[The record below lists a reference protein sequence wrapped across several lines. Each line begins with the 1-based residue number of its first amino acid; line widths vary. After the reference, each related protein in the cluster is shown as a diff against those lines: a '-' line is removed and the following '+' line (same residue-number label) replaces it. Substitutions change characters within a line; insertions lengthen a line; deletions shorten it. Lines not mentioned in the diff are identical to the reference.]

1 MQQREADRSLG
12 DLLSTLANEVS
23 TLVRQEVRL
32 ARVEVSQKASQAGRD
47 IGILAAG
54 GMVAYAG
61 LLAIVAA
68 AILGLAAVGL
78 PTWLAA
84 FVVGLVVAVAGYRMV
99 RRGLDNLKQ
108 GSLAPQQTL
117 TSLKESGEWAKNQ
130 MR

>member
-1 MQQREADRSLG
+1 MRQREADRSLG
-12 DLLSTLANEVS
+12 DLLSALANEVS

-84 FVVGLVVAVAGYRMV
+84 FVVGLVVAVAGYLMV

>member
-84 FVVGLVVAVAGYRMV
+84 FVVGLVVAVAGYLMV

>member
-1 MQQREADRSLG
+1 MQQREAERSLG
-12 DLLSTLANEVS
+12 DLFGTLANEVS

-32 ARVEVSQKASQAGRD
+32 ARVEVSEKASQAGRD
-47 IGILAAG
+47 IGLLAAG
-54 GMVAYAG
+54 GLVAYAG

-68 AILGLAAVGL
+68 AILGLAAAGL

-84 FVVGLVVAVAGYRMV
+84 FIVGLVVAVGGYFML

-117 TSLKESGEWAKNQ
+117 KSLKESGEWAKSQ
-130 MR
+130 MK